1 MESPRLPTKNAI
13 NNVLRA
19 WRRGLP
25 STAPSF
31 PRAHRRLEH
40 RTPRRR
46 ARELFSSVTRPLIRP
61 AARLSKARME
71 SVGSFN

>member
-1 MESPRLPTKNAI
+1 MRSPRLPTKNAI

-31 PRAHRRLEH
+31 PRARRIIQT
-40 RTPRRR
+40 TPRDRR
-46 ARELFSSVTRPLIRP
+46 ENGEET
-61 AARLSKARME
+61 
-71 SVGSFN
+71 